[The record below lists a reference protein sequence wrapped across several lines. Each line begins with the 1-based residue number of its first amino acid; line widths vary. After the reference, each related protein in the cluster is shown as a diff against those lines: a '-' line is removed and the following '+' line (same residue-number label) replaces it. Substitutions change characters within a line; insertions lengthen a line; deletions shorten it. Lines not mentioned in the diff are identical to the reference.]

1 MGSVTLFIRGIMKN
15 LILKIVIA
23 AILSFIS
30 VGSFAATIESTIEQ
44 NIMDELNPLDPNI
57 DQILEQMD
65 KNYIEQTGKSPFA
78 LPSFLEAADCQKFD
92 CPLYVQ
98 IHKSEQK
105 MYVYINGSL
114 VHTWLVSTGVK
125 NSKTPNFEGKPNGRI
140 YDKYSSKA
148 SPGGDYK
155 GLGNM
160 PYAVFI
166 YNGYAIH
173 GTTVGNFSKLGTPA
187 SHGCVRLHADNGFI
201 FNRLVRSQGVF
212 NTWVSIID

>member
-1 MGSVTLFIRGIMKN
+1 MKN
-15 LILKIVIA
+15 LVQKIVIVV
-23 AILSFIS
+23 IVSFIS
-30 VGSFAATIESTIEQ
+30 VNSYSAPVETTVEQ

-57 DQILEQMD
+57 DQILENMD
-65 KNYIEQTGKSPFA
+65 RDYIEQTGKSPFV

-98 IHKSEQK
+98 VRKSEQK

-114 VHTWLVSTGVK
+114 EHTWLVSTGAK

-148 SPGGDYK
+148 NPGGDYK

-166 YNGYAIH
+166 YKGYAIH
-173 GTTVGNFSKLGTPA
+173 GTTVGNFAKLGTPA
-187 SHGCVRLHADNGFI
+187 SHGCVRLHSDNALI
-201 FNRLVRSQGVF
+201 FNRLVRGQGVLS
-212 NTWVSIID
+212 TWVSIID